1 MKRTLFRTSVA
12 IFFYY
17 VLFVYPPL
25 RLLDLHDVQWQSTI
39 VLLCITVMPAVL
51 RASQELMH
59 NATTRFFSALSFTW
73 LGVCFQLFPLVVVHD
88 LINRVVAI
96 PAGFSAP
103 VLSALISLLAVG
115 GFINAQV
122 IRIRPIT
129 IEAGDTVAGIKVI
142 HISDAHIGSRS
153 PGLLNRIV
161 KKANAANP
169 DYVWIT
175 GDLIDFSNITKQH
188 LAPLAQL
195 NAPVFYVIGN
205 HERYVDLKQ
214 IDQRLRELG
223 LNVLRNESVEH
234 GPFQLIGIDD
244 AERKT
249 MVSEQL
255 AHITVSADR
264 YPVLLY
270 HRPDG
275 LEAAARAGIR
285 LMLCGHTHSGQLV
298 PFNFIVKRYFP
309 RMQGLFRVDNTT
321 LYVSSGVGTWGP
333 VLRIGSRSE
342 MALIK
347 FEPSAARNKEPSAAI
362 NKEPS

>member
-1 MKRTLFRTSVA
+1 VKRTLFRISVA
-12 IFFYY
+12 IFIYY
-17 VLFVYPPL
+17 LLFVYPPL
-25 RLLDLHDVQWQSTI
+25 RLLGLYNVDWQSTT
-39 VLLCITVMPAVL
+39 VLLCITVLPAAL
-51 RASQELMH
+51 RASHEIIA
-59 NATTRFFSALSFTW
+59 NAATRFLSALSFTW
-73 LGVCFQLFPLVVVHD
+73 LGICFQLFLLVVIHD
-88 LINRVVAI
+88 LINWVLPI
-96 PAGFSAP
+96 PAGISAP
-103 VLSALISLLAVG
+103 LLTALISLLAVG

-129 IEAGDTVAGIKVI
+129 IEADKKLAGIKAI

-153 PGLLNRIV
+153 PGLLKRIV
-161 KKANAANP
+161 KKANAAKP
-169 DYVWIT
+169 DYIWIT
-175 GDLIDFSNITKQH
+175 GDLIDFANITKQQ
-188 LAPLAQL
+188 LAPLEKL
-195 NAPVFYVIGN
+195 EAPVFYVIGN
-205 HERYVDLKQ
+205 HERYVDLEQ

-223 LNVLRNESVEH
+223 INVLRNESVKH

-255 AHITVSADR
+255 AHITVSSDH

-275 LEAAARAGIR
+275 LEAAARSGIR

-298 PFNFIVKRYFP
+298 PFNFIVKKYFP

-321 LYVSSGVGTWGP
+321 LYVSPGVGTWGP

-347 FEPSAARNKEPSAAI
+347 FKISKENSV
-362 NKEPS
+362 